1 MMVLQTLGAF
11 LAVVGFCFILEV
23 PKRHILSTSLVGAIG
38 WLVYLLVVDEVDV
51 VWATFIAS
59 LVIDICA
66 QILARIMK
74 TPVTIFLIGGI
85 LPLVPG
91 SHIYRT
97 ISIIISGE
105 QGYDMLVRT
114 LMIAGAIA
122 LAIFIVDS
130 LVRIE
135 KEISNHVLEKRKK
148 TIENTK

>member
-1 MMVLQTLGAF
+1 MIIQTIGAF

-23 PKRHILSTSLVGAIG
+23 PKRHIISTSLVGAIG
-38 WLVYLLVVDEVDV
+38 WLVYLLVVNKGGV
-51 VWATFIAS
+51 VWATFFAS

-66 QILARIMK
+66 QILARVMK

-105 QGYDMLVRT
+105 QGYDSLVQT
-114 LMIAGAIA
+114 FMIAGAIA
-122 LAIFIVDS
+122 LAIFVIDS
-130 LVRIE
+130 IVRIE
-135 KEISNHVLEKRKK
+135 KEISKHRMDKKEK
-148 TIENTK
+148 IS